1 MGEKKAQ
8 VCSIPC
14 LVKGHTVPLGTFL
27 LTKENEI
34 PLTNVI
40 IIQLR
45 FKFSSVPKLVVTT
58 NISKI
63 HVTSFW
69 STKKFQVGCYYFD
82 VFENCKH
89 VNHVL
94 TCVWRILEL
103 TGIKRNVINIKAC
116 LNCLNNSF
124 ISSIGKMT
132 RYHRA

>member
-45 FKFSSVPKLVVTT
+45 FEKRNSIFIGVKELVVTT
-58 NISKI
+58 NVSKI
-63 HVTSFW
+63 NVTSFW

-89 VNHVL
+89 VNHLL
-94 TCVWRILEL
+94 TCV
-103 TGIKRNVINIKAC
+103 
-116 LNCLNNSF
+116 
-124 ISSIGKMT
+124 
-132 RYHRA
+132 